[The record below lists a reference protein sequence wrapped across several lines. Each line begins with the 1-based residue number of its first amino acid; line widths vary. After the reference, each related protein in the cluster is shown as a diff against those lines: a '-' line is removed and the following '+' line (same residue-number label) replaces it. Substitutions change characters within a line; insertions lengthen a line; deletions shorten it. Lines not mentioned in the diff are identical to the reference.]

1 MNEFYGFIFN
11 VVISLIFLGVA
22 YFTGKFYENRH
33 YASIIKREQALSHII
48 ITTTKRPPA
57 DFCQSTLVKGN
68 VVVSS
73 DYFRRFLAGFVH
85 VSGGNIASYERL
97 LDRAK
102 REAILRMKEEAKHQG
117 ANIIFNVKIET
128 TNLDDI
134 HTPKANTQGTIE
146 VLAYGTAGR
155 VFSTTL
161 ETPSIHF

>member
-1 MNEFYGFIFN
+1 MNEFYGFVFN
-11 VVISLIFLGVA
+11 VFITLILLSVT
-22 YFTGKFYENRH
+22 YFTGKFYEKKH
-33 YASIIKREQALSHII
+33 YASIIEREQALSHII

-57 DFCQSTLVKGN
+57 DFHQSKLVQGN

-85 VSGGNIASYERL
+85 VFGGNIASYERL

-102 REAILRMKEEAKHQG
+102 REAILRMKEEAKRQG

-128 TNLDDI
+128 ANLDDI
-134 HTPKANTQGTIE
+134 HTPKANIQGTME

-155 VFSTTL
+155 VFSKTL
-161 ETPSIHF
+161 E